1 MIDAPQNAPEPR
13 PLVVD
18 ADPQPPGDE
27 PRLAGAT
34 RPGPDSTADGRVR
47 LEHNK
52 LEQEVKTLR
61 FQRWLLGVGA
71 AGGVLGALL
80 TNLPHIKSLFTSE
93 SRTAIQIRSEDP
105 FLERIAMVSV
115 SSGSAAPVGFHLA
128 DSDTISVKPGPYKIK
143 VLIGDSVIHERELV
157 ASDGEDSVIQVPGD
171 VFRKIRIAVSGGPG
185 PAHAGEALT
194 FRVDSSGTG
203 YAWVFTAN
211 GPECH
216 LAFPHHPDGSAVAD
230 DENFIAARQSLTFPR
245 PGPFGGVAAP
255 SRRGAAKLYVLITST
270 KDIDLAKSI
279 IANYCTLPVAKAG
292 SSELRENWGMHVVDF
307 DVR

>member
-128 DSDTISVKPGPYKIK
+128 DSDTISVK
-143 VLIGDSVIHERELV
+143 
-157 ASDGEDSVIQVPGD
+157 EDSVIQVPGD